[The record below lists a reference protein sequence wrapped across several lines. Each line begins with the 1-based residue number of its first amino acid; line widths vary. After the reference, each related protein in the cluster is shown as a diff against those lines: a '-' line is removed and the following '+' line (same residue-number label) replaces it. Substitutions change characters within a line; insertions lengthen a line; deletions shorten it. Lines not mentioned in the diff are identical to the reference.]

1 MIKYTQAAV
10 VFKSHQMSLHDA
22 LLMYKDLVNLLF
34 DESETDQ
41 LLNYS
46 ADDMTTLI
54 TESANHAILFS
65 DKDGSNKIYNATV
78 SNVFNYQDTVFLRF
92 SRRIRNYYFIVYII
106 GHDEKFATGIGI
118 VHPAMELSSDP
129 FEDYRNRNEFAK
141 ITYDCDFAKM
151 GYEFFKNNGI
161 RFFEMI
167 ENNKLYL
174 ISMSAYFSTE
184 EDVVINNEK
193 EN

>member
-10 VFKSHQMSLHDA
+10 VFKSYQMSLHDA

-34 DESETDQ
+34 DESETNQ

-65 DKDGSNKIYNATV
+65 DKDGSNKIYDAAV

-92 SRRIRNYYFIVYII
+92 SKGVRNYYFIVYII
-106 GHDEKFATGIGI
+106 GHDEKFAAGIGI

-129 FEDYRNRNEFAK
+129 FEECRKRNEFAK
-141 ITYDCDFAKM
+141 ITYDCDFVKM
-151 GYEFFKNNGI
+151 GYEFFKDNGK

-167 ENNKLYL
+167 ENDKIYL
-174 ISMSAYFSTE
+174 ISMSSYFSTE